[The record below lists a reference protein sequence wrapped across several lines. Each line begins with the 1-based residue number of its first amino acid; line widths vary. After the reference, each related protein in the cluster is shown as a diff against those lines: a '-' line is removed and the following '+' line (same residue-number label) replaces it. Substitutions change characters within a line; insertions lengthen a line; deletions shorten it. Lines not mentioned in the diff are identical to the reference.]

1 MPTDEILEEQTT
13 NDSSTDDTSTAM
25 VIPENYLRVYGKLLL
40 LMVELGESML
50 HDCKSLCNAK
60 NMPIVECYHMFKA
73 AVAARQ
79 LAATTS
85 TEDSNENTNN
95 TYYIKLAN
103 TLINY
108 VNTQLDCVTENYKDV
123 ISIGIDFNPDDLITW
138 LAPINGTNTNT
149 IVVPS
154 DSNEEQNNDSNT
166 NGNNCSC
173 IQKSRISGFILTDVN
188 TGTYYGLTAE
198 QVNNN
203 RCWIVDESMYQQ
215 FVPDTTEVYIN
226 GVRYIQDQDDYVELY
241 ATRSGNVVGVGIVL
255 NEGQFDVYPNEDEIV
270 VYAELIDKTEHNVEY
285 EKN

>member
-1 MPTDEILEEQTT
+1 MPTDEILEEQPT
-13 NDSSTDDTSTAM
+13 NDSSTDNTSTTM
-25 VIPENYLRVYGKLLL
+25 IIPEDYLRVYGKLLL

-79 LAATTS
+79 LAATS
-85 TEDSNENTNN
+85 TEDSNNENTNN
-95 TYYIKLAN
+95 NYYIKLAN

-123 ISIGIDFNPDDLITW
+123 ISIGTDFNPDDLITW

-149 IVVPS
+149 IVIPP
-154 DSNEEQNNDSNT
+154 DSNEEQNDNSNT
-166 NGNNCSC
+166 NGNSCSC
-173 IQKSRISGFILTDVN
+173 IQKSRINGFIVTSTS
-188 TGTYYGLTAE
+188 TGADYGLTDE
-198 QVNNN
+198 QVNNHK
-203 RCWIVDESMYQQ
+203 CWLVREYMYQQ

-226 GVRYIQDQDDYVELY
+226 GVRYIQDQDDYHELL
-241 ATRSGNVVGVGIVL
+241 ATRDGNVVGVGIVL

-270 VYAELIDKTEHNVEY
+270 VYAELVDKTEHYFEQ
-285 EKN
+285 